1 MWSRI
6 TLKIKITVLT
16 AVLLTAMCV
25 ILTAISIYN
34 TNVFYDPIVFIA
46 DKQPIN
52 IITSN
57 QTGIPIIANENDIN
71 VIDEI
76 FLGSRNK
83 FKVHSVI
90 SLLILV
96 ILGTGLSCLIAG
108 KTLKPLNSLADKIE
122 KIDENNMSGCIELSP
137 NGDEVARLTK
147 SFNSMLTKLDSAFQA
162 KKLFASN
169 AAHEL
174 KTPLTN
180 ILTNIEVMQMDDKPT
195 LTDYEEVIDI
205 TKENV
210 ERLTV
215 LVHDLLRF
223 NANHGDGLCENFQ
236 TKELFEKIIFDL
248 SNHINEKDVKITL
261 DGSINICGEKVL
273 LERAFFNLIQNA
285 VKYNKDNGEV
295 KIHAADETITIEDSG
310 IGIPPESISLIF
322 DPFYCVDKSRSRRL
336 GGNGLGLSIS
346 KQIFDKHKMTIT
358 ISSEINKGTK
368 VIIKNF

>member
-1 MWSRI
+1 MWSKV
-6 TLKIKITVLT
+6 TLRIKITILT
-16 AVLLTAMCV
+16 AVILTAMCV
-25 ILTAISIYN
+25 SLTAISIYN
-34 TNVFYDPIVFIA
+34 SNVFYEPILFIA

-52 IITSN
+52 IIVSEQAGVPVFPDAN
-57 QTGIPIIANENDIN
+57 GIK
-71 VIDEI
+71 VIDEV

-83 FKVHSVI
+83 FMIQSVI
-90 SLLILV
+90 SSLIIVL
-96 ILGTGLSCLIAG
+96 LGTALSYIIAG
-108 KTLKPLNSLADKIE
+108 KTLKPLNNLAGDIE
-122 KIDENNMSGCIELSP
+122 KIDENNLNGYIELSP

-147 SFNSMLTKLDSAFQA
+147 SFNNMLMKLDSAFQA

-180 ILTNIEVMQMDDKPT
+180 ILTNIEVMQMDEKPGID
-195 LTDYEEVIDI
+195 DYEEVIDI

-215 LVHDLLRF
+215 LVQDLLRF
-223 NANHGDGLCENFQ
+223 NSNQDDGIYESIRTN
-236 TKELFEKIIFDL
+236 ELFEKIVSDL
-248 SNHINEKDVKITL
+248 SGYINEKDIKVTI
-261 DGSINICGEKVL
+261 DGDIDICGEKIL

-295 KIHAADETITIEDSG
+295 KIYAEGDTITIKDNG
-310 IGIPPESISLIF
+310 IGIPLESLPFIF

-346 KQIFDKHKMTIT
+346 KQIFDKFNMEIT
-358 ISSEINKGTK
+358 ILSEINKGTK
-368 VIIKNF
+368 VTVKIL